1 MRISGL
7 LAVLLLVSVCGASD
21 SMKRS
26 ASPQRAVNPV
36 SSDWLDGSGIVASG
50 IAASG
55 IVRPDSLNLTASD
68 RTDQN
73 IRRSDSARDGDV
85 TCYSIQDFL
94 VKRES
99 PHSDA
104 VAPAGYST
112 CVPAAKYGV
121 KVVGEPGK
129 ASTR

>member
-7 LAVLLLVSVCGASD
+7 LVVLLFISICGASD
-21 SMKRS
+21 SVKRS
-26 ASPQRAVNPV
+26 SSPEAAVNPV
-36 SSDWLDGSGIVASG
+36 SSDWLNGSGVMASGIV
-50 IAASG
+50 ASG

-73 IRRSDSARDGDV
+73 TRGSDLARDGDV
-85 TCYSIQDFL
+85 TCYTIQNFL

-104 VAPAGYST
+104 VAPVGYST
-112 CVPAAKYGV
+112 CVPAAKYGM
-121 KVVGEPGK
+121 KVVEEPAK
-129 ASTR
+129 DSSR

>member
-7 LAVLLLVSVCGASD
+7 LVVLLFISVCGASD
-21 SMKRS
+21 SAKRS
-26 ASPQRAVNPV
+26 SSPEAAVNPA
-36 SSDWLDGSGIVASG
+36 SSDWLDASEIV
-50 IAASG
+50 ASG

-68 RTDQN
+68 RTDRD
-73 IRRSDSARDGDV
+73 RRSDSARDGDV
-85 TCYSIQDFL
+85 TCYTIQNFL

-99 PHSDA
+99 AHSDA
-104 VAPAGYST
+104 VTPVGYST